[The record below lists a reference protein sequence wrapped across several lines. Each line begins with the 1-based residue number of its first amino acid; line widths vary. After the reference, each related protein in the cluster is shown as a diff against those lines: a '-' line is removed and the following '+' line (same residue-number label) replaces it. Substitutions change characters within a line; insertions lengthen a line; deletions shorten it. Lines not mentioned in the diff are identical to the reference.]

1 MSRIL
6 GICGSARKNGNTAT
20 LLRAVLDAAGI
31 ESELIFLSDLAIGFC
46 TGCLS
51 CVKHKGVCV
60 KKDDMPGLLE
70 KMLAAQ
76 ALVLGSPN
84 YYYDVSGLMKN
95 MIDRSIA
102 SSYRGIGE
110 YTGMAW
116 HGWQP
121 FTGKAGGMVLCQAAF
136 GAEKALET
144 FKCFAEYSGLNLDR
158 RSDCLD
164 GQSAG
169 KRVPRI
175 YRGGAEAGGVDQ
187 RSSCAH
193 PLPNG
198 VNSSHRLP
206 SGTP

>member
-20 LLRAVLDAAGI
+20 LLQAVLDAAEI

-84 YYYDVSGLMKN
+84 YYYNVSGLMKN

-102 SSYRGIGE
+102 SSYLGIGE

-121 FTGKAGGMVLCQAAF
+121 LAGKAGGMVLCQAAF
-136 GAEKALET
+136 GAEKALDT
-144 FKCFAEYSGLNLDR
+144 FKCFADYSGLHLVGEVIAATGNQPVSEFPEYIEAAQKL
-158 RSDCLD
+158 
-164 GQSAG
+164 
-169 KRVPRI
+169 
-175 YRGGAEAGGVDQ
+175 GALLREAVVRNRCQ
-187 RSSCAH
+187 
-193 PLPNG
+193 
-198 VNSSHRLP
+198 
-206 SGTP
+206 TE